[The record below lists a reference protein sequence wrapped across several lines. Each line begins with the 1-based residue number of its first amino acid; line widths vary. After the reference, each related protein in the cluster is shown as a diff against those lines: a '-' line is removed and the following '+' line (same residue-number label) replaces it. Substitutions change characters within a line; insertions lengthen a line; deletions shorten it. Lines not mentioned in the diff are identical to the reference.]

1 MCTHIFVH
9 IVCVHMAKYM
19 ILYIYKWRKRGDKL
33 HMSITEGQK
42 QSSYKYKAKNIKR
55 IPLDVQKEKYEE
67 IKSHADSHKE
77 IVNGYI
83 KKAIDMRMES
93 DNINFQN
100 NTSNLKESG
109 NIYTPDF
116 K

>member
-1 MCTHIFVH
+1 M
-9 IVCVHMAKYM
+9 
-19 ILYIYKWRKRGDKL
+19 LYLQGKVEKIPLSTINYPIRKKL
-33 HMSITEGQK
+33 
-42 QSSYKYKAKNIKR
+42 KR
-55 IPLDVQKEKYEE
+55 IPLDVAKEKYDQ
-67 IKSHADSHKE
+67 IKSAAETTGES
-77 IVNGYI
+77 VNGYI